1 MKHLSILV
9 PLSAGALAV
18 LACAPKPPVEG
29 GAEPVRTSA
38 AAPAA
43 SWTANLQA
51 VTQSRSDVAQSS
63 RSRSYGSATMSRA
76 ESNNLTRVSVV
87 FNHTGSDR
95 YLNWAVFA
103 GTCGTPSLPVIP
115 INNFPELQI
124 GGGGRAQT
132 TADLPFEFP
141 TQGTYHIN
149 IYRERQQNL
158 AGLLAC
164 GNLRVS
170 GG

>member
-1 MKHLSILV
+1 
-9 PLSAGALAV
+9 
-18 LACAPKPPVEG
+18 
-29 GAEPVRTSA
+29 
-38 AAPAA
+38 
-43 SWTANLQA
+43 
-51 VTQSRSDVAQSS
+51 
-63 RSRSYGSATMSRA
+63 
-76 ESNNLTRVSVV
+76 
-87 FNHTGSDR
+87 
-95 YLNWAVFA
+95 
-103 GTCGTPSLPVIP
+103 PVIP